1 MFDTSTIDTSN
12 ESIVLDRGSRMAV
25 QGAKNARAE
34 VEQVIVPPEAGMH
47 GTPALLAMIGM
58 MTVVLLAALDQTIV
72 GTALPR
78 VVAELGGFDL
88 YGWVATAYLL
98 TSTVMVP
105 IMGKLGDLYGRK
117 PFLMLSVVIFVGAS
131 ALAGAAQSMMWLVFA
146 RAIQGIGAGMLQAT
160 AFTSVSDM
168 FPQAARRARWQG
180 LITSTFAIASVV
192 GPVMGGVMTESL
204 GWRSVFYINLPVGI
218 AAFALVQIFLPANL
232 SPRTPN
238 ARIDWAGAATITVAI
253 SALLLVVEW
262 GGNTMP
268 WVSPT
273 IIGLATL
280 CIASLVAFIIIE
292 RRAPE
297 PLFPID
303 LLKRQTIL
311 FANIVSLLAG
321 FAMFALV
328 YFTPLLLQGGLGLS
342 PSAAGAYQTPLA
354 VSTAL
359 GSLICTQIF
368 ARTQRMKALMIWGGS
383 CMIVGTIILLGVN
396 SQSNPLWLGFTLA
409 VAGLGV
415 GFILPML
422 TLLVQS
428 IIQRNR
434 MGVATSTIQFL
445 RLIGSTIGTAVV
457 ASSVNALFGS
467 QMQAAFRPT
476 TDPRIMEAFHN
487 PQAVIDPGTQ
497 ANLQQLLTEL
507 GADAATEIQHLTD
520 IAHNSLISGVR
531 LGYVMALVLS
541 VMIMGLLLF
550 IRTPNFR
557 ATEQRV
563 EVPKHESAVEVV

>member
-1 MFDTSTIDTSN
+1 
-12 ESIVLDRGSRMAV
+12 
-25 QGAKNARAE
+25 
-34 VEQVIVPPEAGMH
+34 
-47 GTPALLAMIGM
+47 
-58 MTVVLLAALDQTIV
+58 
-72 GTALPR
+72 
-78 VVAELGGFDL
+78 
-88 YGWVATAYLL
+88 
-98 TSTVMVP
+98 MVP

-131 ALAGAAQSMMWLVFA
+131 ALAGAAQTMMWLVVA
-146 RAIQGIGAGMLQAT
+146 RGIQGIGAGMLQAT

-168 FPQAARRARWQG
+168 FPQPARRARWQG

-218 AAFALVQIFLPANL
+218 VAFALVQIFLPADL
-232 SPRTPN
+232 SPRAKN

-253 SALLLVVEW
+253 SALLLLVEW

-268 WVSPT
+268 WSSPA
-273 IIGLATL
+273 IIGLGAL
-280 CIASLVAFIIIE
+280 CLIALVAFVFIE

-311 FANIVSLLAG
+311 FANLISLLAG

-342 PSAAGAYQTPLA
+342 PSAAGFYQTPLA

-359 GSLICTQIF
+359 GALICTQTF
-368 ARTQRMKALMIWGGS
+368 ARTQRMKTLMIFGAS
-383 CMIVGTIILLGVN
+383 FTLAGTIILLGVN
-396 SQSNPLWLGFTLA
+396 SQSNPLWLGITLA
-409 VAGLGV
+409 LAGLGV

-428 IIQRNR
+428 IIARER

-445 RLIGSTIGTAVV
+445 RLIGSTIGTAIV
-457 ASSVNALFGS
+457 ASSVNVLFAR
-467 QMQAAFRPT
+467 QMQAAFTPT
-476 TDPRIMEAFHN
+476 TDPRIVEVFHN
-487 PQAVIDPGTQ
+487 PQAVIDPGMQ
-497 ANLQQLLTEL
+497 AQLQQLLDEL
-507 GADAATEIQHLTD
+507 GPEAAAQVQRLVD
-520 IAHNSLISGVR
+520 VAHVALVDGVR
-531 LGYVMALVLS
+531 LGYVMSLVLA
-541 VMIMGLLLF
+541 VVIMGLILF

-557 ATEQRV
+557 SAEKRV
-563 EVPKHESAVEVV
+563 EVPKHESAVEVI

>member
-1 MFDTSTIDTSN
+1 
-12 ESIVLDRGSRMAV
+12 MAV
-25 QGAKNARAE
+25 QGAKNARTE
-34 VEQVIVPPEAGMH
+34 VHQVIVPPEAGMH
-47 GTPALLAMIGM
+47 GTPALLAMIGL

-98 TSTVMVP
+98 TSTIMVP

-117 PFLMLSVVIFVGAS
+117 PFLLLSIVIFVGAS
-131 ALAGAAQSMMWLVFA
+131 ALAGAANTMMWLVLA
-146 RAIQGIGAGMLQAT
+146 RGIQGIGAGMLQAT

-168 FPQAARRARWQG
+168 FPQPARRARWQG
-180 LITSTFAIASVV
+180 LITSTFAVASVV
-192 GPVMGGVMTESL
+192 GPVMGGVLTESM

-218 AAFALVQIFLPANL
+218 IAFLLVQIFLPADL
-232 SPRTPN
+232 SPRAHN
-238 ARIDWAGAATITVAI
+238 ARIDWAGAATITIAI

-268 WVSPT
+268 WASPT
-273 IIGLATL
+273 ILGLAAL
-280 CIASLVAFIIIE
+280 CLVALLAFIFIE
-292 RRAPE
+292 RSAPE

-303 LLKRQTIL
+303 LLKQQSIL
-311 FANIVSLLAG
+311 FANITSLLAG

-342 PSAAGAYQTPLA
+342 PSAAGAFQTPLA

-359 GSLICTQIF
+359 GSLMCTQIF
-368 ARTQRMKALMIWGGS
+368 ARTQRMKVLMLWGGS
-383 CMIVGTIILLGVN
+383 CVIVGTTLLLGVN
-396 SQSNPLWLGFTLA
+396 SNSSPLRLGLTLA
-409 VAGLGV
+409 LAGWGI

-428 IIQRNR
+428 IVARER
-434 MGVATSTIQFL
+434 MGVATSTLQFL

-457 ASSVNALFGS
+457 ASSVNALFAS
-467 QMQAAFRPT
+467 RMQAAFTPT
-476 TDPRIMEAFHN
+476 TDPRMMEAFHN

-497 ANLQQLLTEL
+497 AALQQLLTEL
-507 GADAATEIQHLTD
+507 GADAATELQHLTD
-520 IAHNSLISGVR
+520 VAHNALISGVR
-531 LGYVMALVLS
+531 FGYVMALVLA
-541 VMIMGLLLF
+541 VAIMGLLIY

-557 ATEQRV
+557 AAEQRI
-563 EVPKHESAVEVV
+563 EVPKHESAAEVV

>member
-1 MFDTSTIDTSN
+1 
-12 ESIVLDRGSRMAV
+12 MAV
-25 QGAKNARAE
+25 QGAKNARADV
-34 VEQVIVPPEAGMH
+34 VEQVLVPPDAGMH
-47 GTPALLAMIGM
+47 GTPALLAMIGL

-131 ALAGAAQSMMWLVFA
+131 ALAGAAQTMMWLVVA
-146 RAIQGIGAGMLQAT
+146 RGIQGIGAGMLQAT

-168 FPQAARRARWQG
+168 FPQPARRARWQG

-192 GPVMGGVMTESL
+192 GPVLGGVMTESL

-218 AAFALVQIFLPANL
+218 LALTLIQLFLPGDL
-232 SPRTPN
+232 SPRAKN

-262 GGNTMP
+262 GGNEMP
-268 WVSPT
+268 WASPT
-273 IIGLATL
+273 IIGLGLL
-280 CIASLVAFIIIE
+280 CVVMLVAFGFIE
-292 RRAPE
+292 RSAPE

-303 LLKRQTIL
+303 LFKRQSIL
-311 FANIVSLLAG
+311 FANIISLLTG
-321 FAMFALV
+321 FALFALV

-359 GSLICTQIF
+359 GSLICTQLF
-368 ARTQRMKALMIWGGS
+368 ARTQRMKSLMIWGGA
-383 CMIVGTIILLGVN
+383 CTLVGTTVLLGVN
-396 SQSNPLWLGFTLA
+396 SSSGPLWLAFTLA
-409 VAGLGV
+409 LAGFGV

-428 IIQRNR
+428 IIARER

-445 RLIGSTIGTAVV
+445 RLIGSTIGTAIV
-457 ASSVNALFGS
+457 ASSVNVLFS
-467 QMQAAFRPT
+467 AKMQAAFTPT
-476 TDPRIMEAFHN
+476 TDPRIMEVFHN
-487 PQAVIDPGTQ
+487 PQAVVDPGTQ
-497 ANLQQLLTEL
+497 AKLQQLFDEL
-507 GADAATEIQHLTD
+507 GPEAGAQIQPLVD
-520 IAHNSLISGVR
+520 IAHGALIDGVR
-531 LGYVMALVLS
+531 LGYVMAMVLS
-541 VMIMGLLLF
+541 VIILALIVF
-550 IRTPNFR
+550 IRTPNYR
-557 ATEQRV
+557 AAEKRV
-563 EVPKHESAVEVV
+563 EIPKHESAVEIL

>member
-1 MFDTSTIDTSN
+1 
-12 ESIVLDRGSRMAV
+12 MAV
-25 QGAKNARAE
+25 HGAKNTRAD
-34 VEQVIVPPEAGMH
+34 VEQVIVPPEAGLH

-88 YGWVATAYLL
+88 YGWVATSYLL

-131 ALAGAAQSMMWLVFA
+131 ALAGAAPTMMWLVVA
-146 RAIQGIGAGMLQAT
+146 RGIQGIGAGMLQAT

-168 FPQAARRARWQG
+168 FPQPARRARWQG

-192 GPVMGGVMTESL
+192 GPVLGGVMTESL

-218 AAFALVQIFLPANL
+218 VAFSLVQIFLPADL
-232 SPRTPN
+232 SPRAQTR
-238 ARIDWAGAATITVAI
+238 RIDWGGAATITIAI
-253 SALLLVVEW
+253 SALLLTVEW

-268 WVSPT
+268 WSSPT
-273 IIGLATL
+273 IIGLGAL
-280 CIASLVAFIIIE
+280 CVAALVLFGFIE

-311 FANIVSLLAG
+311 LVNLVSFLAG

-342 PSAAGAYQTPLA
+342 PSAAGLYQTPLA

-359 GSLICTQIF
+359 GALIGTQTF
-368 ARTQRMKALMIWGGS
+368 ARTQRMKALMLWGAS
-383 CMIVGTIILLGVN
+383 CTLTGTLLLLGVN
-396 SQSNPLWLGFTLA
+396 SQTNVIWLSIILA
-409 VAGLGV
+409 LSGWGI

-428 IIQRNR
+428 IIQRSR

-457 ASSVNALFGS
+457 ASSVNALFGR
-467 QMQAAFRPT
+467 QMQATFTPA
-476 TDPRIMEAFHN
+476 TDARIVEAFHN
-487 PQAVIDPGTQ
+487 PQAVIDPSTQ
-497 ANLQQLLTEL
+497 AKLQELLAEL
-507 GADAATEIQHLTD
+507 GPEAMAQVQHLT
-520 IAHNSLISGVR
+520 AVAQSALIDGVR
-531 LGYVMALVLS
+531 LGYVMSFVLA
-541 VMIMGLLLF
+541 VVILGLILF

-557 ATEQRV
+557 ATEKRV
-563 EVPKHESAVEVV
+563 EVPKHESAIEIA